1 MGKILLVLGIL
12 GILLGAV
19 TAVVSLMLPQLTR
32 NVKMDEAL
40 IGVAGGAVLLVL
52 SLLPTVVGL
61 IVIILRRKRTA
72 A

>member
-1 MGKILLVLGIL
+1 MGKILLILGIL
-12 GILLGAV
+12 GILLGGV
-19 TAVVSLMLPQLTR
+19 TVVVSLMLPQLTR

-40 IGVAGGAVLLVL
+40 FGVAGGAVLLVL